1 LAPGGTI
8 GAVQLEVAMVL
19 ADVGLG
25 DLIWTTIWIFFLIL
39 FIWVFIM
46 IVTDLFRDHT
56 LSGWAKAAWV
66 VGLIIFPLI
75 GSLVYLLARGQG
87 MAERSAAQQK
97 HVQAQFDDYI
107 RSTAG
112 SGGAGA
118 ADELARLADLRD
130 KGTISES
137 EFQTMK
143 ARIVGGTGASG
154 AGTGTGTTTA
164 SGSMGTTTGMTGAT
178 SGQGDDTSP

>member
-1 LAPGGTI
+1 
-8 GAVQLEVAMVL
+8 MVL

-75 GSLVYLLARGQG
+75 GSLVYLIARGQG
-87 MAERSAAQQK
+87 MAERSAAQQQ
-97 HVQAQFDDYI
+97 HARAQFDEYV
-107 RSTAG
+107 RSAAG
-112 SGGAGA
+112 SGGTGM

-130 KGTISES
+130 KGTISEV

-143 ARIVGGTGASG
+143 ARIVGGTGTPGAGAG
-154 AGTGTGTTTA
+154 AGTTT
-164 SGSMGTTTGMTGAT
+164 SGSMGTTTGMSGAT
-178 SGQGDDTSP
+178 TGQGDDTSP